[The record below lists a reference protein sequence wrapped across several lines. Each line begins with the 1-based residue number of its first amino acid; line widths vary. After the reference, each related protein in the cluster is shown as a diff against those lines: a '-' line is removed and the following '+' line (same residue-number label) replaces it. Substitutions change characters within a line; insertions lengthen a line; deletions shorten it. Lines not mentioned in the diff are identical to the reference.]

1 MGFMSR
7 RRLTRT
13 AVTLATA
20 VTLVSAGAF
29 VGADVANAGLSSDM
43 GGAVVNVGL
52 ATGTDAVTFTSGA
65 WTTVATEEVQD
76 NLAAFLIV
84 TFSAETLCTGSGG
97 WCSMRILVDGIEAN
111 PAVGT
116 DFAFDSPGHSW
127 ESHSFQR
134 YLLVNGGFHT
144 ITAQVSLQAGAT
156 SDRLDDW
163 ELTTLA
169 ANQH

>member
-1 MGFMSR
+1 MGFLSR

-13 AVTLATA
+13 VVALATA
-20 VTLVSAGAF
+20 VTLVGGGAF
-29 VGADVANAGLSSDM
+29 VGAGVASAGTSSDM
-43 GGAVVNVGL
+43 GGAIVNVGL
-52 ATGTDAVTFTSGA
+52 ATGTDAVTFTNGA
-65 WTTVATEEVQD
+65 WTTVATEYVQD

-84 TFSAETLCTGSGG
+84 TFSAETLCGGSGG

-111 PAVGT
+111 PVVGT

-134 YLLVNGGFHT
+134 YLLVNGGYHT
-144 ITAQVSLQAGAT
+144 ITAQVSVQSGAT

-163 ELTTLA
+163 TLSTLA